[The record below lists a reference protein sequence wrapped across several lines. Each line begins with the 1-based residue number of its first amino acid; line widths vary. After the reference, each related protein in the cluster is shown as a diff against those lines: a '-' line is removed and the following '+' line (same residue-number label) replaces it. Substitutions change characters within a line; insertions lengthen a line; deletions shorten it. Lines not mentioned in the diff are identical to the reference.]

1 MAEGYLLSK
10 NAAKRTGET
19 VRRVLG
25 THAPLDKMQSPSGDG
40 IGWYWGKL
48 STALADGGTMAA
60 PETCEVNVWLPVV
73 GNAADPVVFAVAQ
86 DASLLGITVVNRDP
100 TAEAEVGTVCKIHY
114 AFGEWSFLWL
124 GCGAS

>member
-25 THAPLDKMQSPSGDG
+25 THAPLDKMQTVKGDG
-40 IGWYWGKL
+40 NSWYWGKL
-48 STALADGGTMAA
+48 STALESGTMAV
-60 PETCEVNVWLPVV
+60 PTTCEVNVWLPVV

-86 DASLLGITVVNRDP
+86 DSSLLGLTVVNRDP
-100 TAEAEVGTVCKIHY
+100 TAEAEVGTVCKIQY

-124 GCGAS
+124 GCGAT